1 MADFLNQ
8 LTKVRILS
16 GVHMN
21 KLYVT
26 VVDSKGAIRGT
37 EYVPI
42 SHRFLYE
49 NKQLFGY
56 DSLRK
61 FFSTPEELTRFL
73 KMCIDT
79 PQGELQQLSW
89 FHG

>member
-1 MADFLNQ
+1 
-8 LTKVRILS
+8 
-16 GVHMN
+16 MN
-21 KLYVT
+21 NLYVT
-26 VVDSKGAIRGT
+26 VVDAKGAIRDT
-37 EYVPI
+37 SYVPI

-61 FFSTPEELTRFL
+61 FFGTPQELNQFLQMCISTP
-73 KMCIDT
+73 K
-79 PQGELQQLSW
+79 GELQQLSW